1 MRYIM
6 TIFWSFLIAAAVSYV
21 LSSMG
26 GEPFLIQNAVILTA
40 IFSIVVFVLGDGIL
54 KEKTE

>member
-6 TIFWSFLIAAAVSYV
+6 TIFWSFLLSAAVSYV

-26 GEPFLIQNAVILTA
+26 GEPFLIENAIILTV
-40 IFSIVVFVLGDGIL
+40 IFSIVVFVLGEGIL

>member
-1 MRYIM
+1 M

-26 GEPFLIQNAVILTA
+26 GEPFLIQNAIILTA

-54 KEKTE
+54 KEKAE